1 MDAVTY
7 NLIKNIC
14 RYTIIIVDL
23 VREWAER
30 NERQYS
36 QGTTTREHSPEVRE
50 QNVQA
55 AEEALQQR
63 LQEQIQAVTRILDN
77 RSTHEPRQRLQ
88 ERIQTAA
95 RILDGHEPSTAEVA
109 SSAASSDDET
119 AVPASTD
126 EGYYRATDTDEE
138 F

>member
-23 VREWAER
+23 IREWAER

-36 QGTTTREHSPEVRE
+36 QGTTTREHSPDIRK
-50 QNVQA
+50 QNVRT
-55 AEEALQQR
+55 AEETLRRR
-63 LQEQIQAVTRILDN
+63 LQEQIHTVTQVLDN
-77 RSTHEPRQRLQ
+77 RS
-88 ERIQTAA
+88 A
-95 RILDGHEPSTAEVA
+95 REPSTAA
-109 SSAASSDDET
+109 AASLVALSDDET

-126 EGYYRATDTDEE
+126 EGFYQATDTDEE
-138 F
+138 Y

>member
-14 RYTIIIVDL
+14 RYTIIIVEL
-23 VREWAER
+23 IREWAER

-36 QGTTTREHSPEVRE
+36 QGTTTREHSPDIRE

-55 AEEALQQR
+55 TEETIRQR
-63 LQEQIQAVTRILDN
+63 LQEQIRAVTRVLDSQN
-77 RSTHEPRQRLQ
+77 
-88 ERIQTAA
+88 A
-95 RILDGHEPSTAEVA
+95 RGPSTAAVA
-109 SSAASSDDET
+109 SSVASSDDET

-126 EGYYRATDTDEE
+126 EGYYQATDTDEE
-138 F
+138 Y